1 MRIFPAIDI
10 SGSKCVRLTQ
20 GDFKQKTVYYDNPL
34 DAAKFWESQG
44 ANDIH
49 IVDLDGSL
57 NGEFV
62 NLSNLKEIAN
72 KTSLNIQFGGGIRS
86 LKDVQ
91 TLVESGVNRIV
102 IGSLALKDLKTFK
115 AILDQYTSQIVC
127 AIDFKNDYVMTEGWQ
142 EESKISLN
150 TFIKTISD
158 IGCQSLLVTNI
169 SRDGMLTGP
178 DINTYKA
185 IKNLTNAEI
194 IASGGVS
201 SLEDLKV
208 LKSIDMPSVIIGK
221 AFYEQKFTFSEAVQA
236 VGGPKC

>member
-10 SGSKCVRLTQ
+10 SDSKCVRLTQ
-20 GDFKQKTVYYDNPL
+20 GDFNQKKVYYDNPL
-34 DAAKFWESQG
+34 DAAKFWEAQG
-44 ANDIH
+44 AKDIH

-62 NLSNLKEIAN
+62 NLANLRDISKST
-72 KTSLNIQFGGGIRS
+72 KLNIQFGGGIRS

-91 TLVESGVNRIV
+91 TLIENGVDRIV
-102 IGSLALKDLKTFK
+102 IGSLALRDLNTFK
-115 AILDQYTSQIVC
+115 SILNLYQSQIVC
-127 AIDFKNDYVMTEGWQ
+127 AIDFKNNYVMTEGWQ
-142 EESKISLN
+142 QESKISLN

-178 DINTYKA
+178 DVKTYEQ
-185 IKNLTNAEI
+185 IKTLTSAEI

-201 SLEDLKV
+201 SLDDLKA
-208 LKSIDMPSVIIGK
+208 LKALNIPSVIIGK
-221 AFYEQKFTFSEAVQA
+221 AFYEQRFTFKEAREA
-236 VGGPKC
+236 VGGQSC

>member
-20 GDFKQKTVYYDNPL
+20 GDFNQKTVYYDNPL

-44 ANDIH
+44 AKDIH

-57 NGEFV
+57 NGQFV
-62 NLSNLKEIAN
+62 NLSNLREISRA
-72 KTSLNIQFGGGIRS
+72 TSLKIQFGGGIRS
-86 LKDVQ
+86 LKDVE
-91 TLVESGVNRIV
+91 TLVENGVSRIV
-102 IGSLALKDLKTFK
+102 IGSLALKDLNTFK
-115 AILDQYTSQIVC
+115 TILDLYPSQIVC

-142 EESKISLN
+142 QESKISLN
-150 TFIKTISD
+150 AFIKTISD

-169 SRDGMLTGP
+169 SRDGMMTGP
-178 DINTYKA
+178 DVETYKR
-185 IKNLTNAEI
+185 IKSLTTAEI

-208 LKSIDMPSVIIGK
+208 LKALDIPSVIVGK
-221 AFYEQKFTFSEAVQA
+221 AFYEEKFTYKEALNA
-236 VGGPKC
+236 IGGTSC

>member
-20 GDFKQKTVYYDNPL
+20 GDFNQKKVYYDNPL

-44 ANDIH
+44 AKDIH

-62 NLSNLKEIAN
+62 NLSNLKEIA
-72 KTSLNIQFGGGIRS
+72 KETALNIQFGGGIRS
-86 LKDVQ
+86 LKDVE
-91 TLVESGVNRIV
+91 TLVACGVNRIV
-102 IGSLALKDLKTFK
+102 IGSLALKDFDTFK
-115 AILDQYTSQIVC
+115 DILERYKSQIVC

-142 EESKISLN
+142 QESKTSLN
-150 TFIKTISD
+150 TFIKTISE

-178 DINTYKA
+178 DINTYKS
-185 IKNLTNAEI
+185 IKNLTTAEI

-201 SLEDLKV
+201 SLEDLKI
-208 LKSIDMPSVIIGK
+208 LKSIGVPSVIIGK

-236 VGGPKC
+236 VGGPLC

>member
-20 GDFKQKTVYYDNPL
+20 GDFNQKTVYYDNPL

-44 ANDIH
+44 AKDIH

-57 NGEFV
+57 NGQFV
-62 NLSNLKEIAN
+62 NLSNLREISRA
-72 KTSLNIQFGGGIRS
+72 TSLKIQFGGGIRS
-86 LKDVQ
+86 LKDVE
-91 TLVESGVNRIV
+91 TLVENGVSRIV
-102 IGSLALKDLKTFK
+102 IGSLALKDLNTFK
-115 AILDQYTSQIVC
+115 TILDLYPSQIVC

-142 EESKISLN
+142 QESKISLN
-150 TFIKTISD
+150 AFIKTISD

-169 SRDGMLTGP
+169 SRDGMMTGP
-178 DINTYKA
+178 DVDTYKR
-185 IKNLTNAEI
+185 IKSLTTAEI

-208 LKSIDMPSVIIGK
+208 LKALDIPSVIVGK
-221 AFYEQKFTFSEAVQA
+221 AFYEEKFTYKEALNA
-236 VGGPKC
+236 IGGTSC